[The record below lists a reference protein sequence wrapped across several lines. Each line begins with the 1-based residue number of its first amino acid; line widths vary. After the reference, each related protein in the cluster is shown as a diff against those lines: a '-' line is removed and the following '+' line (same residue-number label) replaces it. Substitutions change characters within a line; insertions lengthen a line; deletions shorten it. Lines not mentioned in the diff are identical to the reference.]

1 MIFWRG
7 LPASFVIHLVA
18 VGIVSAHVVSRG
30 DVAEDVPS
38 LPVELVLDI
47 DSSPVPQQAAAVE
60 SPGEAEAEEVAAE
73 PPAPVADTLPP
84 DPPAPPAA
92 PQPVDVPSPPQPE
105 PAPPQLAELQ
115 SPTADEALPLPLR
128 ERADMP
134 PPPLRPAAAESQPVK
149 PAARTAAKPPPQEQV
164 QKKKV
169 SRQRKSIKQVAALA
183 AGKGSTGQVRSTD
196 GRALEQSYKS
206 KVLARLRS
214 AKRYPEAARRKG
226 AEGTAVLSFTI
237 DATGRLTA
245 ARISGH
251 SGEAEIDRAAI
262 AMARAAAPF
271 PPFPPGL
278 GRQQMTFRVPVQFTI
293 D

>member
-1 MIFWRG
+1 MNFWRG

-47 DSSPVPQQAAAVE
+47 DSSPVPQQSAAVE
-60 SPGEAEAEEVAAE
+60 SPGEAEVEEAAAE
-73 PPAPVADTLPP
+73 PPAPVAEALPP
-84 DPPAPPAA
+84 DPPMPPAE
-92 PQPVDVPSPPQPE
+92 PQPVAMPSPPSPE
-105 PAPPQLAELQ
+105 PAPPQVAELQ
-115 SPTADEALPLPLR
+115 SSTADEAVPLLQR

-134 PPPLRPAAAESQPVK
+134 PPTPSPATAAPQPVK
-149 PAARTAAKPPPQEQV
+149 PAATTAAKSPPQAQV
-164 QKKKV
+164 RKTKG
-169 SRQRKSIKQVAALA
+169 SSQRRSIKQVAALA
-183 AGKGSTGQVRSTD
+183 AGKGSTGQSRSTD

-237 DATGRLTA
+237 DAAGRLTA

-251 SGEAEIDRAAI
+251 SGEAEIDRATI

>member
-47 DSSPVPQQAAAVE
+47 DSSPVPQQAAAAE
-60 SPGEAEAEEVAAE
+60 SPGEVEAEEAATE
-73 PPAPVADTLPP
+73 PPAPVADALPH
-84 DPPAPPAA
+84 DPPVPPAESRPDA
-92 PQPVDVPSPPQPE
+92 VPPPRSD
-105 PAPPQLAELQ
+105 PAPRAVAEL
-115 SPTADEALPLPLR
+115 PAPCADDAVVPAPAP
-128 ERADMP
+128 RADMP
-134 PPPLRPAAAESQPVK
+134 PPPSRPVTTAPPPVK
-149 PAARTAAKPPPQEQV
+149 PVTRMAAKPPPPEQV

-169 SRQRKSIKQVAALA
+169 SRQRKSVKQVAALA
-183 AGKGSTGQVRSTD
+183 AGKGSTGRVRSTD

-226 AEGTAVLSFTI
+226 AEGTAVLSFTV
-237 DATGRLTA
+237 DAAGRLTA
-245 ARISGH
+245 ARISSR
-251 SGEAEIDRAAI
+251 SGEEDIDRAAI